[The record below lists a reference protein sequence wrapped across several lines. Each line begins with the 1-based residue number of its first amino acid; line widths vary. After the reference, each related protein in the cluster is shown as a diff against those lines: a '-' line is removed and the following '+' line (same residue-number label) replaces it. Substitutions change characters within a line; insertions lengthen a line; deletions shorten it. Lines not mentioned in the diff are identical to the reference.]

1 MNRSIAGASR
11 AVVFLSLGVALS
23 ACGHGRDGKGASSP
37 EQDDAVEPIRK
48 RAAFDLGC
56 PETQVKVTKLQE
68 GSLMTAASYGA
79 TCGDK
84 RAAYLE
90 RMGTI
95 LKQ

>member
-1 MNRSIAGASR
+1 MNRIAGAR
-11 AVVFLSLGVALS
+11 VAVVFVGLVMTA
-23 ACGHGRDGKGASSP
+23 ACGHREGKGAASP
-37 EQDDAVEPIRK
+37 EQDDAVEPIRN

-56 PETQVKVTKLQE
+56 PAAQVTVTKIQD
-68 GSLMTAASYGA
+68 GSLMSPASYGA

-95 LKQ
+95 IRQ